1 MSDAT
6 ASPAADAVIDSGDA
20 LRASLLADV
29 SMLIDDA
36 EHEPE
41 REPSEIETMLGID
54 PNDTLNILAAQAVQ
68 ARFQRDDAL
77 RLLMSANRKLDAI
90 LAVLTAHPDDHG
102 DVACAVDDI
111 LASPAPGPSCGA
123 CGPTNKPLTF
133 SPEHGAQFCST
144 CLARFAAAT
153 T

>member
-1 MSDAT
+1 M
-6 ASPAADAVIDSGDA
+6 PEAADAESA
-20 LRASLLADV
+20 LAASLLADMA
-29 SMLIDDA
+29 MLIDDA
-36 EHEPE
+36 EHEPA
-41 REPSEIETMLGID
+41 REPSKIETMLGID

-90 LAVLTAHPDDHG
+90 LAVLAAHPDDLG
-102 DVACAVDDI
+102 DVASEVDDI
-111 LASPAPGPSCGA
+111 LGSPAPGPSCAA

-144 CLARFAAAT
+144 CSARFAAAT